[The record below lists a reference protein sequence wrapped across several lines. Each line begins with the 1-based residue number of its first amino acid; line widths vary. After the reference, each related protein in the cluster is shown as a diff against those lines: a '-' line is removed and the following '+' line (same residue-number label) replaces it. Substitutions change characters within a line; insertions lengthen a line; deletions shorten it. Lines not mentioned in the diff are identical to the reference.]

1 MARAAKSDPIR
12 NFKFRVSIEP
22 TSPNLTNVL
31 TTGDRR
37 ISDLGFSVVSGVSVS
52 NEMITY
58 REGGMNTHMHKMPGQ
73 SDFGPITLSKG
84 MISGE
89 SDLYMWQQFL
99 HSWAGGG
106 PGSTK
111 QDNDFRCDVMVKVYD
126 HPVTV
131 ASYYDPGASETS
143 NSENIGEV
151 KFGFKIY
158 NAWPASYSFT
168 DLNAGDSS
176 IMIQQLVLNH
186 EGFHAAYTTTDVEA
200 LAGGTVLSTQNSGG
214 NSAVFS

>member
-1 MARAAKSDPIR
+1 MARASKSDPIR

-22 TSPNLTNVL
+22 SMGLSGTSHLNTLLN
-31 TTGDRR
+31 TGDRK

-84 MISGE
+84 MLSGE

-106 PGSTK
+106 PGKLGSTTE
-111 QDNDFRCDVMVKVYD
+111 DNDFRCDVLVKVFD

-131 ASYYDPGASETS
+131 ASYYDPDASETKE
-143 NSENIGEV
+143 SENLGSV
-151 KFGFKIY
+151 RFGFKIY

-186 EGFHAAYTTTDVEA
+186 EGFHAAYTSDEVDA
-200 LAGGTVLSTQNSGG
+200 L
-214 NSAVFS
+214 

>member
-1 MARAAKSDPIR
+1 MARASKSDPIR

-22 TSPNLTNVL
+22 GVGSSGTSHLNTLLN
-31 TTGDRR
+31 TGDRK

-84 MISGE
+84 MLSGE
-89 SDLYMWQQFL
+89 SDLYMGQQFL

-106 PGSTK
+106 PGRLGSTK
-111 QDNDFRCDVMVKVYD
+111 EDNDFRCDVLVKVFD

-131 ASYYDPGASETS
+131 ASYYDPDADETRE
-143 NSENIGEV
+143 SENLGSIR
-151 KFGFKIY
+151 FGFKIY

-186 EGFHAAYTTTDVEA
+186 EGFHAAYTSDEVLA
-200 LAGGTVLSTQNSGG
+200 L
-214 NSAVFS
+214 

>member
-1 MARAAKSDPIR
+1 MARSAKSDPIR

-22 TSPNLTNVL
+22 TSTNLTTAL
-31 TTGDRR
+31 DSAPRK

-84 MISGE
+84 MMSGE

-99 HSWAGGG
+99 HSWASGGV
-106 PGSTK
+106 GSAEGAG
-111 QDNDFRCDVMVKVYD
+111 NDFRCDVMVRVYD
-126 HPVTV
+126 HPVTG
-131 ASYYDPGASETS
+131 STYYDPSAEVTPSTGRL
-143 NSENIGEV
+143 GEV
-151 KFGFKIY
+151 RFGFKIY

-186 EGFHAAYTTTDVEA
+186 EGFQAAYTSTDVKA
-200 LAGGTVLSTQNSGG
+200 LASGEPTQTQT
-214 NSAVFS
+214 